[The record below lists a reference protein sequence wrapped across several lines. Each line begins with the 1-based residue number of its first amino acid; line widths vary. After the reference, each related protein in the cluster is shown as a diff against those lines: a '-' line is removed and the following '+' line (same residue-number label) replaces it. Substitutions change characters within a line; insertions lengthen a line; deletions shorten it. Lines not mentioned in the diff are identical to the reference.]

1 MPLSEYPDLVTHWE
15 YFYERTLGCVGI
27 LKNWLTRALKD
38 ALDRD
43 ATTVT
48 LKDLQKRA
56 WSVAQCQRMFKE
68 IQEGERQLSE
78 TETEVQNLRSALG
91 LGAKTI
97 AQPEEAPKNTRPPGK
112 VGKRNPKRDPIGVQ
126 QDVS

>member
-1 MPLSEYPDLVTHWE
+1 MFFS
-15 YFYERTLGCVGI
+15 
-27 LKNWLTRALKD
+27 LTRALKD
-38 ALDRD
+38 ALDKE
-43 ATTVT
+43 ATTIT

-78 TETEVQNLRSALG
+78 TETDVNNLRSALG

-97 AQPEEAPKNTRPPGK
+97 ALPEEAQKTTCPPGT
-112 VGKRNPKRDPIGVQ
+112 VGKRKPKRDPIGVQ

>member
-1 MPLSEYPDLVTHWE
+1 MPLAETPNLVTHWE

-27 LKNWLTRALKD
+27 LKDWLRRVLKD
-38 ALDRD
+38 ALDRE
-43 ATTVT
+43 ATTIT

-56 WSVAQCQRMFKE
+56 WSVAQCQRMFKD

-78 TETEVQNLRSALG
+78 TETDIQNLRSALG
-91 LGAKTI
+91 LGTKSI
-97 AQPEEAPKNTRPPGK
+97 ALPEENPKSTRPPGK
-112 VGKRNPKRDPIGVQ
+112 VGKRKPKRDPIGVQ

>member
-1 MPLSEYPDLVTHWE
+1 M
-15 YFYERTLGCVGI
+15 GI

-38 ALDRD
+38 ALDQE
-43 ATTVT
+43 ATTIT

-68 IQEGERQLSE
+68 IQEGEKQFSE
-78 TETEVQNLRSALG
+78 TEIDVNNLRSALG
-91 LGAKTI
+91 LGAKTV
-97 AQPEEAPKNTRPPGK
+97 ALSEESQKTTRLPGT
-112 VGKRNPKRDPIGVQ
+112 VGKRTPKRDPIGVQ

>member
-1 MPLSEYPDLVTHWE
+1 MPLAEAPDLISHWE

-27 LKNWLTRALKD
+27 LKDWLTPALKD
-38 ALDRD
+38 ALDKEA
-43 ATTVT
+43 ATVI

-56 WSVAQCQRMFKE
+56 SSVAQCQRMFKE

-78 TETEVQNLRSALG
+78 TETDVQNLRSLLG
-91 LGAKTI
+91 LGTKRI
-97 AQPEEAPKNTRPPGK
+97 ALPEETPKTTRPPGK
-112 VGKRNPKRDPIGVQ
+112 VGKRKPKRDPIGVQ